1 MNNIREKKDQ
11 IVNFW
16 SIDEESDREKLI
28 EEIRNYSEIKTE
40 AVLVQ
45 EIRDNFKQTSSS
57 GISVIYEALS
67 KNPKKWSNFFKEEYE
82 TAFESAKKS
91 EKAFEIL
98 ESLQGISFVKEGEL
112 ETLDEIISLLGNN
125 LSHQNKVIRYNSVWY
140 LGDWISDK
148 NKDKYSH
155 IIDKIIDRLQ
165 DENWKIRYITKL
177 ILDDLNKL
185 PKDYT
190 INLWDKIRIK
200 FGNPFA
206 I

>member
-1 MNNIREKKDQ
+1 
-11 IVNFW
+11 
-16 SIDEESDREKLI
+16 
-28 EEIRNYSEIKTE
+28 
-40 AVLVQ
+40 
-45 EIRDNFKQTSSS
+45 
-57 GISVIYEALS
+57 
-67 KNPKKWSNFFKEEYE
+67 
-82 TAFESAKKS
+82 
-91 EKAFEIL
+91 L